1 MKTAIIVKTE
11 PKIKADA
18 KKIAANMGLS
28 LSGVINVYLRQ
39 FVKTQTLYISLRDI
53 SPKQEQAWLK
63 QAFEAQKN
71 AKKYKNV
78 DKLLSDIL
86 Q

>member
-1 MKTAIIVKTE
+1 MKTAIIIKTE

-18 KKIAANMGLS
+18 QKIAADMGLS

-39 FVKTQTLYISLRDI
+39 FIKTKTLHLKLADI
-53 SPKQEQAWLK
+53 PSKKEKAWLK
-63 QAFEAQKN
+63 EASEAKKH
-71 AKKYKNV
+71 AKKYKTAE
-78 DKLLSDIL
+78 KLISDIL

>member
-1 MKTAIIVKTE
+1 MRTAIIIKTE
-11 PKIKADA
+11 PKIKAA
-18 KKIAANMGLS
+18 AQKIAANMGLS

-39 FVKTQTLYISLRDI
+39 FLKTKTLYLNLADI
-53 SPKQEQAWLK
+53 SPKQEKAWLK
-63 QAFEAQKN
+63 EAFQAQKN

-78 DKLLSDIL
+78 DKMISDIL